1 MDAPDLALSRATEA
15 VEGAEPVGELR
26 LGDMVRSLAQ
36 AALRSSGHVPRAAS
50 LGREAARVAV
60 GRSEVA
66 PEKGDWRF
74 RDPAWQEH
82 PAYRRAMQ
90 LYLAWSQSVESMV
103 EAADLEWRDSER
115 ARFFA
120 AILTTA
126 VAPTNT
132 LLGNPAAIKRAFETG
147 GASVVRGAR
156 NLVRDVRHNGGMPL
170 QVDSR
175 AFTLGENLAATPGG
189 VVYRDEVCE
198 VIQYTPST
206 PEIRSR
212 PVLVIPPQ
220 INKYYFMD
228 LAPKRSFVEH
238 AVSRGLAVL
247 HDQLAQPRPRGGR
260 VGHGH
265 LRRCGAPRARRRARG
280 QSERRRQRP
289 ALLRGRDPDGDRPQ
303 PPRRAVRRE
312 HQHRQLRRHAAGLR
326 RRRTPI
332 GLFDTSPLISHRDAC
347 ARRVR
352 ACSTAT
358 AWRTSS
364 PGCARTTS
372 SGTTGSTTTCSATI
386 PPTFDILAWNA
397 DPTNLPARA
406 AQPVPRHLHREPHRR
421 AEAIEVL
428 GTPVDLGRVEMETY
442 VTGATDRSPHAVE
455 GVLPDDAADQ
465 RAEHLHPQQRRAH
478 REPRQPA
485 GQPEGPL
492 LRRARSP
499 VPTPT
504 PGARRRHGNRD
515 LVGALGRLGR
525 RALRRRAQ
533 GTRAGWAIVATRS
546 SSPRRAP
553 TSAASSRSPDE

>member
-66 PEKGDWRF
+66 PEKGDSRF

-82 PAYRRAMQ
+82 FAYRRAMQ

-132 LLGNPAAIKRAFETG
+132 LIGNPAAIKRAFETG

-220 INKYYFMD
+220 INKYYFLD
-228 LAPKRSFVEH
+228 LAPKRSLVEYL
-238 AVSRGLAVL
+238 VSRGLAVFMISWRNPGPAEAEWDMDTYAAAVL
-247 HDQLAQPRPRGGR
+247 RALDVAREVSRSDDVNALSFCAGGILTASVLSHLA
-260 VGHGH
+260 
-265 LRRCGAPRARRRARG
+265 A
-280 QSERRRQRP
+280 QSDESINT
-289 ALLRGRDPDGDRPQ
+289 ASFGVTLLDF
-303 PPRRAVRRE
+303 A
-312 HQHRQLRRHAAGLR
+312 
-326 RRRTPI
+326 TPNTI
-332 GLFDTSPLISHRDAC
+332 GLFDTSPLIHMG
-347 ARRVR
+347 RVR
-352 ACSTAT
+352 
-358 AWRTSS
+358 SS
-364 PGCARTTS
+364 RAGVLDGHSLANVFTWLRPNDLVWNYWVNNNLLGND
-372 SGTTGSTTTCSATI
+372 

-406 AQPVPRHLHREPHRR
+406 PQPDARHLHREPHCRPRHRGAGDAGRR
-421 AEAIEVL
+421 R
-428 GTPVDLGRVEMETY
+428 PGRDGDVRHWC
-442 VTGATDRSPHAVE
+442 ADRSPHAME
-455 GVLPDDAADQ
+455 GVLQDDSVDQ
-465 RAEHLHPQQRRAH
+465 RSEHLHPQQRRAH
-478 REPRQPA
+478 REPRQPS
-485 GQPEGPL
+485 GQPEGPF
-492 LRRARSP
+492 LRG
-499 VPTPT
+499 
-504 PGARRRHGNRD
+504 PGARSRPRRLARGGDTATWD
-515 LVGALGRLGR
+515 LVGALERLGR
-525 RALRRRAQ
+525 RALRKQPQ
-533 GTRAGWAIVATRS
+533 GTRATGE
-546 SSPRRAP
+546 SSP
-553 TSAASSRSPDE
+553 